1 VANSD
6 LLEEQLEE
14 EFNNSEEVI
23 EEKEINS

>member
-23 EEKEINS
+23 EEKDINS